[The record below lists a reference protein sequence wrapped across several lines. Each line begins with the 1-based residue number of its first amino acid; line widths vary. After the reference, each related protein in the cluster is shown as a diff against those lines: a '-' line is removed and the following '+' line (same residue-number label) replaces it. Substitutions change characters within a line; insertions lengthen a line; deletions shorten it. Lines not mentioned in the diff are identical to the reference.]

1 MEKITEWVERL
12 NASVRNKPN
21 QSLQNE
27 LFRRIDAALGDGTA
41 SVKECVAAFC
51 RFDAKIV
58 GIIRK
63 HCALTGI
70 KR

>member
-27 LFRRIDAALGDGTA
+27 LFRRIDAAL
-41 SVKECVAAFC
+41 
-51 RFDAKIV
+51 
-58 GIIRK
+58 
-63 HCALTGI
+63 
-70 KR
+70 